1 MEDTHSH
8 HLGLFFD
15 EDWNRHDSEQ
25 SFGHDIEA
33 SWLLMETA
41 LVLGDKD
48 IVDNALVHTRNIA
61 EAALQGRCVDGSMVY
76 ERYGNGHYCND
87 KHWWVQAE
95 CVIGQIYLYRFHGI
109 ENAAMMAAQTWDYI
123 KRNIADYDVG
133 EWFWSHNADGSVN
146 RTDDKAG
153 FRKCPYHNSRM
164 CLEVYS
170 ILGEM

>member
-61 EAALQGRCVDGSMVY
+61 EAALQGRCVDGS
-76 ERYGNGHYCND
+76 
-87 KHWWVQAE
+87 
-95 CVIGQIYLYRFHGI
+95 
-109 ENAAMMAAQTWDYI
+109 
-123 KRNIADYDVG
+123 
-133 EWFWSHNADGSVN
+133 VN

-153 FRKCPYHNSRM
+153 FWKCPYHNSRM

>member
-1 MEDTHSH
+1 MRIGTGTTVSSRSVTT
-8 HLGLFFD
+8 LRLRGYL
-15 EDWNRHDSEQ
+15 WKRH
-25 SFGHDIEA
+25 
-33 SWLLMETA
+33 
-41 LVLGDKD
+41 
-48 IVDNALVHTRNIA
+48 
-61 EAALQGRCVDGSMVY
+61 Y
-76 ERYGNGHYCND
+76 YND

-123 KRNIADYDVG
+123 KRNIVDYDGG
-133 EWFWSHNADGSVN
+133 EWFWSRNADGSVN